1 MEMSLKMHTS
11 RIANRTLLLVVAFA
25 VMMGSG
31 CSALTGRSKGP
42 LDNLDPATL
51 KMAGYTQ
58 GVNGLDRPMIADN
71 GEDCIILDI
80 TNGKRQL
87 EKLPLQPGQSLFVG
101 DVIRDAN
108 LYKKIGRV
116 KVSVLRPNGKNL
128 PPVRMDVDF
137 DDSGKNVM
145 EGQNYSLRAGDHV
158 IVRPDDRTGFANFL
172 TGR

>member
-1 MEMSLKMHTS
+1 MSLNMHTVTRS
-11 RIANRTLLLVVAFA
+11 NNPLLLIVALITL
-25 VMMGSG
+25 VSTG

-42 LDNLDPATL
+42 LDNLDPASL
-51 KMAGYTQ
+51 KMAGYTS
-58 GVNGLDRPMIADN
+58 GANGLDRPLMTEH
-71 GEDCIILDI
+71 GEECIVLDI

-108 LYKKIGRV
+108 LHKKIGRL
-116 KVSVLRPNGKNL
+116 KVSVLRPKGKNL

-137 DDSGKNVM
+137 DDSGKHVM
-145 EGQNYSLRAGDHV
+145 EGQNYSLRPGDHV
-158 IVRPDDRTGFANFL
+158 IIRPDERSVFANFV